1 MKPRVQVGVGH
12 SPDYIG
18 TGIAKRRWTL
28 AGHRYNPKN
37 VPGVFIDKFR
47 TAEICCSTPELG

>member
-18 TGIAKRRWTL
+18 SGIAKRRWTL

-37 VPGVFIDKFR
+37 VPDVFIDKIR
-47 TAEICCSTPELG
+47 KG

>member
-1 MKPRVQVGVGH
+1 MKPRVQVGVGN

-18 TGIAKRRWTL
+18 SGIAKRRWTL
-28 AGHRYNPKN
+28 VGYRYNPKN

-47 TAEICCSTPELG
+47 HG